1 MRDIK
6 FKCYVRFLQEMH
18 DVKELR
24 RDGSVVTN
32 GYDYAIESD
41 AIDLMQFTGLKDIN
55 GVEIYEG
62 DIVIDSEFITKRG
75 YPVEHGSFDAQVQ
88 GSVCEVIC
96 IGFHVDGSPLNPT
109 GEYKVIGNICENPEL
124 LK

>member
-6 FKCYVRFLQEMH
+6 FRAWNGDRFELGAFNFKTGCLGCNFSTYVE
-18 DVKELR
+18 
-24 RDGSVVTN
+24 
-32 GYDYAIESD
+32 
-41 AIDLMQFTGLKDIN
+41 IDSPQQFTGLKDIN
-55 GVEIYEG
+55 GVEIYDG
-62 DIVIDSEFITKRG
+62 DVVVDSEFITKRG
-75 YPVEHGSFDAQVQ
+75 YPVEHGKFDAQVQ

-109 GEYKVIGNICENPEL
+109 GEYEVIGNIYENPEL